1 MAVKMSE
8 EESRAMID
16 EIVAKSRKA
25 FEKYEFATQEQADA
39 VCKAIARAVF
49 DHAEELA
56 KLAIEETGIG
66 NLEGKINKNTDV
78 PSGMWNDM
86 KGKKSVGVVFDDK
99 EHNMLWIAKPR
110 GVCCCVS
117 PATNPTITPMGN
129 SMQAL
134 KCRNTMIISPHPRAL
149 ETSTRT
155 VKYMREAIEKV
166 GFPADLIQVVADPSN
181 YASQYLMSQVDTV
194 IATGG
199 SAMVHAAYSSG
210 KPAFGVGPGNMQ
222 CLIAPDYKDFDKA
235 AQDIINGRSFDWGSV
250 CAGDQIC
257 IIQKNDEQAMI
268 DAFRRNGA
276 YVVEDEKDVA
286 KFRESI
292 FTSDGH
298 TRGELVAHS
307 PQVIADAA
315 GVAVPKDAKIIVVKV
330 HKYGADEP
338 LCWEKLCP
346 VTALITYDTVDEAM
360 EIAKANVKRVGIG
373 HSSTI
378 HSNDNAT
385 ILKFAEMMPVGR
397 IIVNEMGP
405 SAAGAGSLNFFEN
418 TVSIGTG
425 AWGGNSISTNL
436 TWKDLY
442 QVTRIGY
449 PRAGGSP
456 SFEERWADP
465 Q

>member
-1 MAVKMSE
+1 MSE
-8 EESRAMID
+8 KMTEEQSRAMID
-16 EIVAKSRKA
+16 DLIAKSRAA
-25 FEKYEFATQEQADA
+25 FATYEHATQEQVDA
-39 VCKAIARAVF
+39 VCKAIAMAIF

-56 KLAIEETGIG
+56 VLAVEETGIG
-66 NLEGKINKNTDV
+66 NVPDKIGKNTDV

-86 KGKKSVGVVFDDK
+86 KGKKSVGVIKDDK
-99 EHNMLWIAKPR
+99 EHRMLIIAKPR
-110 GVCCCVS
+110 GICCCVA
-117 PATNPTITPMGN
+117 PMTNPTITPMGN

-149 ETSTRT
+149 KTSTKT
-155 VKYMREAIEKV
+155 VDYMREAIEKV
-166 GFPADLIQVVADPSN
+166 GFPADLIQCVPIPSN

-199 SAMVHAAYSSG
+199 SAMVKAAYSSG
-210 KPAFGVGPGNMQ
+210 KPAYGVGPGNMQ
-222 CLIAPDYKDFDKA
+222 ALIAPDYKDFDRA
-235 AQDIINGRSFDWGSV
+235 ACDIIAGRSFDWGSV

-257 IIQKNDEQAMI
+257 IVQQKDEQAMI

-276 YVVEDEKDVA
+276 YVIEDEPTVA
-286 KFRESI
+286 KFREAI
-292 FTSDGH
+292 FTEDGH

-315 GVAVPKDAKIIVVKV
+315 GVEIPQDTKIIVVKV
-330 HKYGADEP
+330 TKYGADEP

-346 VTALITYDTVDEAM
+346 VTALITYNTLEEAF
-360 EIAKANVKRVGIG
+360 EIAEANVRKIGIG

-378 HSNDNAT
+378 HSNDDAT
-385 ILKFAEMMPVGR
+385 ILAFAERMPVGR
-397 IIVNEMGP
+397 IIVNNMGP
-405 SAAGAGSLNFFEN
+405 SAAGAGSLNYFEN

-425 AWGGNSISTNL
+425 AWGGNMISQNL
-436 TWKDLY
+436 TWEWLY

-449 PRAGGSP
+449 PREGGSP